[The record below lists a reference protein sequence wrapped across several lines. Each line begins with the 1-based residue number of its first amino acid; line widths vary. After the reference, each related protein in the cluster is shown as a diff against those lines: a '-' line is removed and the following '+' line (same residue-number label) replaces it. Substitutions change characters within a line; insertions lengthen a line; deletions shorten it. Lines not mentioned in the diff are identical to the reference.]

1 MQINK
6 FFFPNVTGMV
16 ISCQPERRSPEAVKV
31 TQSIFSSESY
41 LPCFLQVPW
50 EFMIHIP
57 KAVRSSPLGIYI
69 NEEIFSRQSCLFI
82 GVRRVQSV
90 LSGFL
95 ISHN

>member
-16 ISCQPERRSPEAVKV
+16 ISCQPKRHSPEAVKV
-31 TQSIFSSESY
+31 TQSISPESY
-41 LPCFLQVPW
+41 LPCFLQDPW
-50 EFMIHIP
+50 EFMIHIQ
-57 KAVRSSPLGIYI
+57 KAACSSPLGMYI

-90 LSGFL
+90 LSSFL

>member
-6 FFFPNVTGMV
+6 FFFPNVTGVV
-16 ISCQPERRSPEAVKV
+16 ISCQPQCHSPEAVKV
-31 TQSIFSSESY
+31 TQSISSESH
-41 LPCFLQVPW
+41 LPCFLQAPW

-57 KAVRSSPLGIYI
+57 KAVPSGPLGICI

>member
-16 ISCQPERRSPEAVKV
+16 ISCQPERHSPEAVKV
-31 TQSIFSSESY
+31 TQSISSESY
-41 LPCFLQVPW
+41 LPCFLQGPR
-50 EFMIHIP
+50 EFMIHIQ

-82 GVRRVQSV
+82 GIRRVQSV